1 MNGRT
6 GQRRKTNRREK
17 NKKRGGFTMGGRE
30 ICTGKNVNRREKQLI
45 MKIFAK

>member
-6 GQRRKTNRREK
+6 GQRRKTNGREK
-17 NKKRGGFTMGGRE
+17 NKKGEELQWKEWENG
-30 ICTGKNVNRREKQLI
+30 IGKNVNRRKKQLI